1 MNLLER
7 DVRPAL
13 LRWEFPVIGLLAWL
27 AFVSIPLSL
36 GEIGI
41 SWDALNHQ
49 IYLGWTAAH
58 SRFDRDFLAASYQS
72 YQFPYLYW
80 PVYKLSAS
88 GLSGAWSGAV
98 LATLNW
104 LAVPP
109 VWMMA
114 RACIPGARWFD
125 VFMRI
130 LAVVLAFL
138 TGLVLSLFDSTSNDL
153 LAAIPFVWALALA
166 LEPLSKDGPQKL
178 CARNAV
184 LLSGLFAGVSV
195 ACKLSNGP
203 LALLLPGLWVL
214 SASSIKERMRN
225 AILGGAATVAAFVLA
240 YGYWGWELWTHF
252 GNPVYPFGDAWF
264 APLRTLLGWQP

>member
-1 MNLLER
+1 MNLLEGDTR
-7 DVRPAL
+7 HAVT
-13 LRWEFPVIGLLAWL
+13 RWEFPVMGLVAWL

-36 GEIGI
+36 GGIGI

-49 IYLGWTAAH
+49 IYLGWSAEH
-58 SRFDRDFLAASYQS
+58 PRFDRDFLAASYQS

-80 PVYKLSAS
+80 PLYKLSAS

-98 LATLNW
+98 LATLHW

-114 RACIPGARWFD
+114 RTCIPGEQWSD
-125 VFMRI
+125 VFMRVS
-130 LAVVLAFL
+130 AVVLAFL

-153 LAAIPFVWALALA
+153 LAAIPFVWAMALA
-166 LEPLSKDGPQKL
+166 LRPLDTVRPQKL
-178 CARNAV
+178 SSRHVV
-184 LLSGLFAGVSV
+184 LLSGLFAGLSV

-214 SASSIKERMRN
+214 SGSSGRERVMN
-225 AILGGAATVAAFVLA
+225 VVLGGLATVAGFLVF

-264 APLRTLLGWQP
+264 APMRTLLGWHP

>member
-13 LRWEFPVIGLLAWL
+13 LRWEFAVIGLLAWL

-49 IYLGWTAAH
+49 IYLGWTAEH
-58 SRFDRDFLAASYQS
+58 PRFDRDFLAASYQS

-98 LATLNW
+98 LATLHW

-109 VWMMA
+109 VWMLA
-114 RACIPGARWFD
+114 RACIPGEQWFD
-125 VFMRI
+125 VFMRM

-153 LAAIPFVWALALA
+153 LAAIPFVWAMAFALW
-166 LEPLSKDGPQKL
+166 PLDKVRPQKL
-178 CARNAV
+178 SGRNAV
-184 LLSGLFAGVSV
+184 LLSGLFAGLSV

-214 SASSIKERMRN
+214 SASSAKERVTN
-225 AILGGAATVAAFVLA
+225 AMLGGIATVAAFALA

-252 GNPVYPFGDAWF
+252 GNPIFPFADSWF
-264 APLRTLLGWQP
+264 APLRTFLGWQS